1 MTEEEQEIMAG
12 IAELRAQDQSLQV
25 VADTLTRGGREFSRQ
40 GVRHIARKHGL
51 NRLRRHTM
59 TMEERTTRLEGEIGH
74 MATKAD
80 IETVCRDIAAV
91 RGKFGKQSATPTS
104 CMILIA
110 GAFQAVESGALI
122 QLLPCA

>member
-25 VADTLTRGGREFSRQ
+25 VADTLTRGGREFSR
-40 GVRHIARKHGL
+40 HIARKHGL

-59 TMEERTTRLEGEIGH
+59 TMEERTTRLKGEIGH

-80 IETVCRDIAAV
+80 IEAVYRDIAAV
-91 RGKFGKQSATPTS
+91 RGKFGKQSATLTS

-110 GAFQAVESGALI
+110 DAF
-122 QLLPCA
+122 